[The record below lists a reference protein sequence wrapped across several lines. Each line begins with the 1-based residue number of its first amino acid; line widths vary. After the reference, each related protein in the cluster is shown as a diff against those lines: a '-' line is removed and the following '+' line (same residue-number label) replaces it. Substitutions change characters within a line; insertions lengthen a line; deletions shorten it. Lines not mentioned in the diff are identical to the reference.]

1 MTSLTKVALG
11 CALMG
16 TGLIAACQPEPEAPP
31 PPQRLPAAVCEK
43 AREGLERL
51 SKSGGAFRYD
61 AQGEATIEQASWL
74 GLDHYQRDGLGQALA
89 LHAACGADEPPREQT
104 ITIRSEYGTVL
115 TQRVV
120 ETSVDVSQILKE

>member
-1 MTSLTKVALG
+1 MTKLG
-11 CALMG
+11 VGFTLLGAVLV
-16 TGLIAACQPEPEAPP
+16 AACQPEAEAPP
-31 PPQRLPAAVCEK
+31 PAQRLPAAVCEK

-51 SKSGGAFRYD
+51 SKAGGAFRYD
-61 AQGEATIEQASWL
+61 AQGEATIEQANWL
-74 GLDHYQRDGLGQALA
+74 ALDQYQREGLGQALA
-89 LHAACGADEPPREQT
+89 IHAACGAEEPPREQT